1 MHRGCMA
8 LAEYAIYLSYN
19 NQEEGFQLPI
29 VPGKI
34 EINAGGKGETF
45 DVSKLGE
52 INVIKDPAL
61 KEYSFESF
69 FPASPMPFTSGTV
82 FEPSFYK
89 DLIEK
94 WMGTKRPI
102 RFIFVGS
109 TFEINTPA
117 SIEQFDWSEQ
127 NGTVGDIFFSL
138 KLKEYK
144 FYSAQKVVV
153 QQTTATPTG
162 STTAVAKKKA
172 RADSRNKPK
181 TYTLKPGDTLIG
193 VSRKVLGDDSKW
205 RSIQTA
211 NGLTDAQLKALP
223 VGKVLKI
230 PV

>member
-1 MHRGCMA
+1 M
-8 LAEYAIYLSYN
+8 AEYGIYLSYN

-34 EINAGGKGETF
+34 EISSGGKGSTY

-127 NGTVGDIFFSL
+127 SGAVGDIFFSL

-153 QQTTATPTG
+153 QQTTATRAG
-162 STTAVAKKKA
+162 SNTAVAKKKT
-172 RADSRNKPK
+172 RADSRNKLK

-193 VSRKVLGDDSKW
+193 IARKVLGDDSKW
-205 RSIQTA
+205 RAIQAA
-211 NGLTDAQLKALP
+211 NSLTDAQLKSLP
-223 VGKVLKI
+223 VGKVLKM
-230 PV
+230 PT